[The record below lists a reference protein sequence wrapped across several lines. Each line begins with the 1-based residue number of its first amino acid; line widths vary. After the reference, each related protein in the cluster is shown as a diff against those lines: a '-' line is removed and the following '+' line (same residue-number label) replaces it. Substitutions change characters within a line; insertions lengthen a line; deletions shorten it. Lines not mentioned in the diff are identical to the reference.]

1 MLMRVPGRWLDAVR
15 RLVQAPGEACLHCG
29 RTVVRAHERRMG
41 LCGSCLGRI
50 AWIRPPTCPRCGKPL
65 RATGATLCADC
76 RVRPVPFVSSHGAA
90 VYDGLWR
97 ELVRRLKFDQ
107 RRELARP
114 LGVAMAD
121 VAWRVG
127 LPRRV
132 HALVPVPASAR
143 RLARRGYNQA
153 RDLAMVIAEET
164 DVPVLEALVR
174 TSRGRGAGPQSLRAA
189 RQRRRALRGAFV
201 AWQPEV
207 VRGLT
212 LAVVDDVYTTGATM
226 DEATR
231 ALLRAGAKE
240 VFGLVAAVGVTA
252 VDLSSGGSE
261 GAEGATRWA

>member
-1 MLMRVPGRWLDAVR
+1 MLSRWLAAMR
-15 RLVQAPGEACLHCG
+15 WLLEWSEEACLHCG
-29 RTVVRAHERRMG
+29 RTLVRARERRVG
-41 LCGSCLGRI
+41 LCVGCLGRI
-50 AWIRPPTCPRCGKPL
+50 AWVRPPTCARCGKPL
-65 RATGATLCADC
+65 RLTGVTCCADC
-76 RVRPVPFVSSHGAA
+76 RARPVPFVSSHGAA

-97 ELVRRLKFDQ
+97 ELVWRFKFDR

-114 LGVAMAD
+114 LGVAMAE
-121 VAWRVG
+121 VAWRAG
-127 LPRRV
+127 LPSRV
-132 HALVPVPASAR
+132 HALVPVPVSAE
-143 RLARRGYNQA
+143 RLARRGFNQA

-164 DVPVLEALVR
+164 GVPLLEALVR
-174 TSRGRGAGPQSLRAA
+174 TRRGRGAGPQSLRTA

-240 VFGLVAAVGVTA
+240 VFGLVAAVGVTD
-252 VDLSSGGSE
+252 VDLASGGTE
-261 GAEGATRWA
+261 EAEGATGWA